1 MNRVIRGFS
10 KLSPKLRE
18 EVYNDF
24 SEGDIERISFPY
36 QGKIVD
42 GIIYNYDDVVYLIPI
57 STIIAGKAGSSED
70 LDDDDDDNDGES
82 EGSSNE
88 EIDFGDEE

>member
-1 MNRVIRGFS
+1 MNRVIRAYS
-10 KLSPKLRE
+10 KLSPRVRE

-24 SEGDIERISFPY
+24 TEGNIERISFPY

-42 GIIYNYDDVVYLIPI
+42 GIIYNYGDFIYLIPI

-70 LDDDDDDNDGES
+70 LDDDDDDDDN
-82 EGSSNE
+82 EGGGDDDL
-88 EIDFGDEE
+88 DFSDEE